1 MSADQQFSQESF
13 ETFERYLRQQMSREE
28 VAEFEQKLAGD
39 PDLQQELS
47 AVKVAIEAVE
57 VGGMKERVHEVGKHF
72 HDQTK
77 PKKGKLISMKRFV
90 MLAALFTGALA
101 VWWWLTPTST
111 NDALFA
117 EFVTIEPGAPV
128 PMSAV
133 GEDYTYRYFDA
144 MVDFKEELYRDALNK
159 WTPLLESTDDSD
171 SVLYFIGAAYFSLG
185 EFNRSKEFHQKV
197 TALTAGRY
205 NYKAEWFTVLASLK
219 VNDLETIAEIAN
231 GVEDDSPYSERIR
244 EINKRIH
251 AE

>member
-13 ETFERYLRQQMSREE
+13 ETIERYLRQQMTREE
-28 VAEFEQKLAGD
+28 VAQFEQKLAGD
-39 PDLQQELS
+39 PDLQQELT

-72 HDQTK
+72 HDQTE
-77 PKKGKLISMKRFV
+77 PKKGLLISMKRLV
-90 MLAALFTGALA
+90 ILAALITGAVA

-117 EFVTIEPGAPV
+117 EFVTVEPGAPV

-133 GEDYTYRYFDA
+133 GEEYAYRYFDG

-159 WTPLLESTDDSD
+159 WTPLLESADDGD
-171 SVLYFIGAAYFSLG
+171 SLLYFIGAAYFSLG
-185 EFNRSKEFHQKV
+185 EFDRSKEFHQQV
-197 TALTAGRY
+197 TALPAGRY
-205 NYKAEWFTVLASLK
+205 NYKAEWFAVLASLK
-219 VNDLETIAEIAN
+219 INDLETIAEIADA
-231 GVEDDSPYSERIR
+231 VDDDSPYSDRIR